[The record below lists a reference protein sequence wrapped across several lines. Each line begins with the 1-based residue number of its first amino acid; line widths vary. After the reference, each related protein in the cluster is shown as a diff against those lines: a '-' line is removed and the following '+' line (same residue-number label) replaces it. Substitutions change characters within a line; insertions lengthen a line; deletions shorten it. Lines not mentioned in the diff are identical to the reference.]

1 MKNIFSTIHSISLLE
16 DYHERMK
23 YIFLFSF
30 PFIFLTSEISWT
42 NNKEGGLGE
51 FNLGNITT
59 Q

>member
-16 DYHERMK
+16 NYHEQMK
-23 YIFLFSF
+23 YIFLFSL
-30 PFIFLTSEISWT
+30 PFIFLTAEISWT